1 LWKPYKR
8 PKQDFKSIEIDI
20 MDAVT
25 KPILFNGFVVKGN
38 LKVKNRIDKVFFTEI
53 YELTDG
59 SYLYLYLDLNPNE
72 VMDRRDKFDVIRIKN
87 ESQNFVGVIVKQN
100 SRDLLVSIKEELIS
114 AKGFEC
120 IAGMGTLKRLLIADV
135 INPLKHPENFK
146 KFKVSIPNGIIL
158 FGPPGCG
165 KTFIIRKLAEEL
177 QYNFYEVKH
186 SDLATPY
193 IHGSVSNI
201 GKVFAIAKENAP
213 CVLFFDEISGLIPNR
228 KKLQDSSSYKEE
240 EIDEF
245 LIQLND
251 AADKRIL
258 VVGATN
264 YIDRL
269 DPAAIRPGR
278 FDKKIYVPPPD
289 FEARKALFEMGLSNR
304 PFDKNINFEHLAEM
318 TDGFTCADIIE
329 DIVESA
335 ARAAANLNK
344 TLIDQGLIESEI
356 ARIRP
361 RKVEKEKN
369 EEKSDDTSYI
379 R

>member
-1 LWKPYKR
+1 
-8 PKQDFKSIEIDI
+8 

-25 KPILFNGFVVKGN
+25 KPTLFNGFVIKGN
-38 LKVKNRIDKVFFTEI
+38 LKVRNRIDKIFFSEI

-59 SYLYLYLDLNPNE
+59 SYLYLYLNLNPNE
-72 VMDRRDKFDVIRIKN
+72 VMDRRDKLDVIRIKN

-100 SRDLLVSIKEELIS
+100 SRDLLVSIKDELIS

-120 IAGMGTLKRLLIADV
+120 IAGMDALKRLLIADV

-201 GKVFAIAKENAP
+201 GKVFTIAKENAP

-228 KKLQDSSSYKEE
+228 KTLQDNSSYKEE

-289 FEARKALFEMGLSNR
+289 FEARKALFKMGLSNR
-304 PFDKNINFEHLAEM
+304 PFDKNIDFGHLAEM
-318 TDGFTCADIIE
+318 ADGFTCADIIE

-344 TLIDQGLIESEI
+344 TLIDQALL
-356 ARIRP
+356 
-361 RKVEKEKN
+361 EKEITRIKPTKGATTKKIS
-369 EEKSDDTSYI
+369 EDDTSYI